1 METDSGRGTEPAGS
15 PLGRVVKGGVVAL
28 GRLRSL
34 GLRRWLRMERDAL
47 VQTVKV
53 TGTCVLGW
61 WLALYVL
68 KLDLP
73 ILVPVGVLL
82 TVSATAYSTVIRGV
96 QQVGAV
102 LVGVAAATAVTWLIG
117 INAATLAALVV
128 AGLVLTRLL
137 NLPAQNVQ
145 IPITALL
152 VFALGKTYGFERLA
166 DVVLGA
172 ALGIVANLLVLPP
185 RYVDEAVRE
194 VCGLSDELAELAE
207 DMAKG
212 LGEGWDEDMAREW
225 LERARSLSQRL
236 EETKESADQAAESV
250 RLALRRRRYDR
261 RLRQVAAAATCLD
274 HACHQLRG
282 IARGLMDLIAGVRG
296 LPGEEGADLPRALSE
311 QLMVLS
317 RIFRDFGRLQI
328 GHGRKADMHD
338 LCAALD
344 EGERLQSKLA
354 HEFGS
359 TENDEFRALQ
369 GALLDDCARIRHEF
383 DPDTGPHKAAFP
395 PTART

>member
-1 METDSGRGTEPAGS
+1 METDSGRRIDLPAA
-15 PLGRVVKGGVVAL
+15 PLERVVKGGAAAL
-28 GRLRSL
+28 GRLRAL
-34 GLRRWLRMERDAL
+34 GFRRWLRMERDAL

-61 WLALYVL
+61 WLAAYVL

-82 TVSATAYSTVIRGV
+82 TVSATAYSTMIRGF

-102 LVGVAAATAVTWLIG
+102 LVGVGAATAVTWLIG
-117 INAATLAALVV
+117 INAATLAVLVV

-166 DVVLGA
+166 DVLLGA
-172 ALGIVANLLVLPP
+172 GLGIVANLLVLPP
-185 RYVDEAVRE
+185 RFVDEAVRE
-194 VCGLSDELAELAE
+194 VCGLSGELSELAE

-212 LGEGWDEDMAREW
+212 LGKGWDEDMAREW

-236 EETKESADQAAESV
+236 EDTKESADQAAESV

-296 LPGEEGADLPRALSE
+296 LPGEEGADLPRALAE

-317 RIFRDFGRLQI
+317 RIFRDFSRLQI
-328 GHGRKADMHD
+328 GHGRKEDLYD

-344 EGERLQSKLA
+344 EGERLQSQLA
-354 HEFGS
+354 HAFGRTDS
-359 TENDEFRALQ
+359 EEFRALQ

-395 PTART
+395 AIARN